1 MADAVRLVA
10 LGGLG
15 EIGLNLMVLSVGAD
29 SFIIDCGVQF
39 PDASMLGAELVLP
52 DLRYLEAIAGRIRA
66 VILTHGHE
74 DHIGAVP
81 FVLGRCPAPVYG
93 TPFTL
98 GLVHEKLLEHG
109 MAGSVHTIP
118 ITPASTFTIGSVT
131 FEFVRVTHS
140 IPDCVS
146 LVARTPAGTI
156 IHTGDWRIDRDPV
169 DGQNFDRDRFEAL
182 GDEGVHL
189 LLSDSTNAQVPGWNR
204 GEREVS
210 AALDTQIGAWPARV
224 LVTLFSSNV
233 HRVGQVFEIAKRHGR
248 RVCLVGRSLRKY
260 LQVARDV
267 GIFAHSV
274 DDTIDS
280 RKLEKLDG
288 RGVLVIL
295 TGSQGEP
302 RSALAQ
308 AAAGEHRDLT
318 IRPDDL
324 ILFSSRKIPGNE
336 RAIFRMINNLSRQ
349 GAHVMHGHSAGVH
362 TSGHAAR
369 DELSEMLLL
378 TRPRHFIP
386 VHGEYSFLQ
395 SHAELARDLGVP
407 STLIV
412 ENGDVV
418 DVHPEGPTIVDRVRL
433 ENFYLDAGI
442 TADAAALDLTQRG
455 RIAWNGVVSAWLRVE
470 RTADRLVV
478 SARLAATGL
487 YTDGDRHLSA
497 CANFLADEMAL
508 LPAFAPARDV
518 RDSAELLV
526 RRYFKR
532 AVGKKPVVLVILD
545 EVKEARA

>member
-1 MADAVRLVA
+1 MTRPVRLIA

-15 EIGLNLMVLSVGAD
+15 EIGLNLMVLSVGED
-29 SFIIDCGVQF
+29 SFVIDCGVQF

-52 DLRYLEAIAGRIRA
+52 DLRYLESIAGRIRA

-81 FVLGRCPAPVYG
+81 HVLRRCPAPVYG

-98 GLVHEKLLEHG
+98 GLVQEKLLEHG
-109 MAGSVHTIP
+109 LAGSVHTIP
-118 ITPASTFTIGSVT
+118 VTPDTVLPLGSVT

-146 LVARTPAGTI
+146 LVARTPVGTI
-156 IHTGDWRIDRDPV
+156 IHTGDWKIDRDPV
-169 DGQNFDRDRFEAL
+169 DGQHFDRARFEAL

-189 LLSDSTNAQVPGWNR
+189 LLSDSTNAEVPGWNR
-204 GEREVS
+204 GEREV
-210 AALDTQIGAWPARV
+210 ADALERQIAAWPARV

-233 HRVGQVFEIAKRHGR
+233 HRVTQVFDIARRTGR

-260 LQVARDV
+260 LHVARDV
-267 GIFAHSV
+267 GIFPHSP
-274 DDTIDS
+274 DDTVDS
-280 RKLEKLDG
+280 RKLDQIDG
-288 RGVLVIL
+288 RDVLVIL

-308 AAAGEHRDLT
+308 AAAAEHRDLS

-336 RAIFRMINNLSRQ
+336 RAIFRMINNLARQ
-349 GAHVMHGHSAGVH
+349 GAHVVHGHSSGVH

-369 DELSEMLLL
+369 DELGEMLLL

-407 STLIV
+407 HTLIA

-418 DVHPEGPTIVDRVRL
+418 DVTADGPAVVDQVRL
-433 ENFYLDAGI
+433 ENFYVDADV
-442 TADAAALDLTQRG
+442 TADAASLELAQRG
-455 RIAWNGVVSAWLRVE
+455 RIAWNGVVSAWLRVA
-470 RTADRLVV
+470 RTSSRLAVT
-478 SARLAATGL
+478 ARLATTGL
-487 YTDGDRHLSA
+487 FTDGDRHLAA
-497 CANFLADEMAL
+497 CATFLADEMAL
-508 LPAFAPARDV
+508 LPSVAPARDV
-518 RDSAELLV
+518 RDAAEMLV

-532 AVGKKPVVLVILD
+532 ATGKKPVVLVTLD
-545 EVKEARA
+545 EEAR